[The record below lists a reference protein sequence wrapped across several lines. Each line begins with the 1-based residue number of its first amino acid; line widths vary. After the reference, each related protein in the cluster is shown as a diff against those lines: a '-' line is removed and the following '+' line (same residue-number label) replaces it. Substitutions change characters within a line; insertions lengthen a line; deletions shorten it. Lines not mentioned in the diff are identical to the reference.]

1 MFIKIGD
8 RLKKLIFQ
16 RFFSCEVRE
25 DIYAKKTQRLS
36 NLFAELSVNLSALC
50 VESKKSFCF
59 ELSDKIGRLVNLF
72 AGNVGFVTR
81 DELSRVEFNFK
92 TAHMFV

>member
-1 MFIKIGD
+1 
-8 RLKKLIFQ
+8 
-16 RFFSCEVRE
+16 
-25 DIYAKKTQRLS
+25 
-36 NLFAELSVNLSALC
+36 